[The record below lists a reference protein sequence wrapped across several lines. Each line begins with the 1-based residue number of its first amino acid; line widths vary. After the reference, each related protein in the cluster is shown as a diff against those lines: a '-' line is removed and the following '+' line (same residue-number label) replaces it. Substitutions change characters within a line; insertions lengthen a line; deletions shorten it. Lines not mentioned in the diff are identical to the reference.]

1 MATVGFEEVEVAI
14 FDAAGENVEE
24 TFVWRDEKGGTVNM
38 TITGLEKETS
48 EVYAS
53 DKRVWLSKKGTG
65 NVTSTF
71 ETFNP
76 PSEDLDKVLGREVDT
91 DGNTSWAG
99 EDTDPPYVA
108 MIAKTEDVDGTPLY
122 FALTKGMM
130 GQNEINL
137 ATRTQETTPP
147 SNTTL
152 TGSWQDRTIEGKS
165 RTFGKHI
172 GSEGYEAFR
181 ELVFPGVPAEPEV

>member
-1 MATVGFEEVEVAI
+1 MTTVGFEEVEIGI
-14 FDAAGENVEE
+14 FDAAGENIEE
-24 TFVWRDEKGGTVNM
+24 TFVWRDGEGGTVNM

-53 DKRVWLSKKGTG
+53 DKRVWISKKGTG

-76 PSEDLDKVLGREVDT
+76 PSEDLDKVLGRTVD
-91 DGNTSWAG
+91 GKTSWAG
-99 EDTDPPYVA
+99 EETNPPYVA
-108 MIAKTEDVDGTPLY
+108 LIAKTEDVDGTELY

-130 GQNEINL
+130 GQNEIAL
-137 ATRTQETTPP
+137 ATRTADTTPP
-147 SNTTL
+147 TNATL
-152 TGSWQDRTIEGKS
+152 TGTWQNRDIEDES

-172 GSEGYEAFR
+172 GSEGYDAFR
-181 ELVFPGVPAEPEV
+181 QLVFPGAPAPGEA

>member
-1 MATVGFEEVEVAI
+1 MTTVGFEEVEIGI
-14 FDAAGENVEE
+14 FDAAGETIEE
-24 TFVWRDEKGGTVNM
+24 TFVWRDEEGGTVNM
-38 TITGLEKETS
+38 TITGLEKEAS

-76 PSEDLDKVLGREVDT
+76 PSEDLDKVLGRTVD
-91 DGNTSWAG
+91 GQTSWAG
-99 EDTDPPYVA
+99 EETDPPYVA
-108 MIAKTEDVDGTPLY
+108 LIAKTEDVDGTALY

-130 GQNEINL
+130 GQNEIAL
-137 ATRTQETTPP
+137 ATRTADTTPP
-147 SNTTL
+147 TNATL
-152 TGSWQDRTIEGKS
+152 TGTWQNRDIEDES

-172 GSEGYEAFR
+172 GSEGFDAFR
-181 ELVFPGVPAEPEV
+181 QLVFPGVSAPGEA